1 MTCPNCRRKPT
12 DATVNGDYGW
22 MEEERITP
30 TRCKHG
36 ASSCA
41 LCGTVAGRDVIHS
54 ARTPNKR
61 DARRARRKAA
71 K

>member
-1 MTCPNCRRKPT
+1 VSRQR
-12 DATVNGDYGW
+12 DATVTGDDGW
-22 MEEERITP
+22 MPEERITP

-36 ASSCA
+36 TDSCA
-41 LCGTVAGRDVIHS
+41 RCGTVAGRDVIHS
-54 ARTPNKR
+54 ARGPNKR